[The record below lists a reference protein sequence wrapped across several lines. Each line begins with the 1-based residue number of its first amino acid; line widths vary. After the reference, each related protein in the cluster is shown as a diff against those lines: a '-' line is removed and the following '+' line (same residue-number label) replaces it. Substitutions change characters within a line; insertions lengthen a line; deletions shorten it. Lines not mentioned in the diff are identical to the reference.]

1 MEPTKNSGLQPP
13 SAAWLL
19 LFVFLSFLCPILV
32 AQLDVRYRSLP
43 ALVYV
48 FVCLASLFLYLVVRY
63 RFLRANPEA
72 SGMRLPWESAA
83 SLKPNIVWLLIGLL
97 FFLVSLG
104 FGLFLF
110 LHKGSTI

>member
-1 MEPTKNSGLQPP
+1 
-13 SAAWLL
+13 
-19 LFVFLSFLCPILV
+19 
-32 AQLDVRYRSLP
+32 
-43 ALVYV
+43 
-48 FVCLASLFLYLVVRY
+48 
-63 RFLRANPEA
+63 
-72 SGMRLPWESAA
+72 MRLPWESAA